1 MTKCMSGPYSMA
13 IQYSLSEQN
22 RFSKENSLSYLF
34 ILGIQIITVLGQIK
48 VQPLQFY
55 KGSL

>member
-13 IQYSLSEQN
+13 IQYSLNEKN

-48 VQPLQFY
+48 VQPFQFY